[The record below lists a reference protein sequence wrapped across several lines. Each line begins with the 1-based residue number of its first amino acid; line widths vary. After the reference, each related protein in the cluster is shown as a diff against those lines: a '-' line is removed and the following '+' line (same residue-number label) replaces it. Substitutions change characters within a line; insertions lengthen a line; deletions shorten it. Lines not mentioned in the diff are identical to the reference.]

1 MRPPF
6 SLVIEQHSG
15 NVIRR
20 AALFGKLEQV
30 LKALLRRIAPADRLV
45 HLLVRGGDNQP
56 VRAEQQ
62 PLVRA
67 ERHIVYVALDMLL
80 GAERTG
86 DEVAVGVCARWLG
99 R

>member
-30 LKALLRRIAPADRLV
+30 LKALCRLFAPGDRRPWR
-45 HLLVRGGDNQP
+45 
-56 VRAEQQ
+56 
-62 PLVRA
+62 
-67 ERHIVYVALDMLL
+67 
-80 GAERTG
+80 
-86 DEVAVGVCARWLG
+86 
-99 R
+99 